1 MGSTSVLAVAFVAVV
16 ATAVTHVEA
25 RASDLAVRGSAIA
38 AETCGRCHAVGVDD
52 ASPQKVAP
60 PFRTFGEDHPIPMLV
75 DALKTGI
82 VGGHEEMPMFDLGLE
97 GVEALVAYID
107 SLTGAGP
114 KYLGDKR

>member
-1 MGSTSVLAVAFVAVV
+1 MGPRSAIAVALVAAL
-16 ATAVTHVEA
+16 ATAAIHAGT
-25 RASDLAVRGSAIA
+25 RASDLAARGAAIA
-38 AETCGRCHAVGVDD
+38 AETCGRCHAVGVED
-52 ASPQKVAP
+52 ASPQRVAP
-60 PFRTFGEDHPIPMLV
+60 PFRTLGEDYPIPMLA

-82 VGGHEEMPMFDLGLE
+82 VGGHEEMPMFDLGRE

>member
-1 MGSTSVLAVAFVAVV
+1 MGPMSASAVAFVAVL
-16 ATAVTHVEA
+16 ATAVTHVGVH
-25 RASDLAVRGSAIA
+25 ASELAVRGSAIA
-38 AETCGRCHAVGVDD
+38 AETCGKCHAVGVDD
-52 ASPQKVAP
+52 ASPQKIAP

-82 VGGHEEMPMFDLGLE
+82 VGGHEEMPMFDLGRE

-107 SLTGAGP
+107 SVTAPGP